1 MISCSDFWFAKD
13 MSLNDENTRVLL
25 HDGENLTSGFNNFG
39 KKWISYIGQCSFVSL
54 RVKDLNDVDEMGNRI
69 DDNCDELDG

>member
-39 KKWISYIGQCSFVSL
+39 KK
-54 RVKDLNDVDEMGNRI
+54 
-69 DDNCDELDG
+69 